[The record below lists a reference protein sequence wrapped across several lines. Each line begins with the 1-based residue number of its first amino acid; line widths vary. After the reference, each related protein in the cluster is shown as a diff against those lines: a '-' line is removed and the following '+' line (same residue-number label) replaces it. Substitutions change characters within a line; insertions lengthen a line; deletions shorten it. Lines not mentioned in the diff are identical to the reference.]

1 MLISQQ
7 ALPISRR
14 ALLGGGLASLA
25 AVTAGAAPLVV
36 ELNPSGTFKPI
47 SIAITPFQGSGSA
60 GQVTG
65 IITHDMS
72 QSIFLAPLDPA
83 SFPESIA
90 NPATAPDM
98 SKWRQAGVQYV
109 VTGVAQ
115 GAGTLNVQVRMW
127 DVNSGQQVVGQQ
139 FSGGAGSLRRIAH
152 KVSDAIFERATGR
165 GGFFD
170 SQIAFVD
177 GTGPA
182 THRIKRIAIMDE
194 DGANVSYL
202 TRGDDLAVTP
212 RFSPNAHE
220 VAYMSFGTGHPKV
233 TMIDVASGRRETL
246 GNFPGMTFS
255 PRFAPNGRSVLMS
268 LSQGTA
274 SNIFLYERGS
284 RQTQQLTNSQSINTA
299 PCYSPDGSQIVF
311 ESDRG
316 GNQQIYVMSASGGN
330 ANRISFGEGRY
341 STPVWSPKG
350 DLIAFTKQ
358 HAGEFAI
365 GVMKPDGSGEKI
377 LTQGFHNEGP
387 TFAPNGLFVMF
398 FRDPGGNAG
407 SHLLMSDIFGH
418 GIVKVATPHYASDPS
433 WGPLRA

>member
-1 MLISQQ
+1 MLISSHR
-7 ALPISRR
+7 LPLSRR
-14 ALLGGGLASLA
+14 ELLGGGMAALATASA
-25 AVTAGAAPLVV
+25 AAAPLVV
-36 ELNPSGTFKPI
+36 ELNPSGTFRPI
-47 SIAITPFQGSGSA
+47 SIAITPLQGGAAA
-60 GQVTG
+60 GQLTG
-65 IITHDMS
+65 VITNNMS

-83 SFPESIA
+83 SFPESIT

-98 SKWRQAGVQYV
+98 GKWRQAGVQYV
-109 VTGVAQ
+109 VTGSAE
-115 GAGTLNVQVRMW
+115 GGGTLNVQFRMW
-127 DVNSGQQVVGQQ
+127 DVNSAQQVVGKQ
-139 FSGGAGSLRRIAH
+139 FSGGASALRRIGH
-152 KVSDAIFERATGR
+152 KIADAIFERATGR

-170 SQIAFVD
+170 SRVAFVD

-182 THRIKRIAIMDE
+182 TRRVKRIAIMDE
-194 DGANVSYL
+194 DGANVRYL

-220 VAYMSFGTGHPKV
+220 IAYMSFGVGHPKV
-233 TMIDVASGRRETL
+233 TMLNVDSGRRETL

-255 PRFAPNGRSVLMS
+255 PRFSPDGRSVLMS

-274 SNIFLYERGS
+274 SNIYLYQRGS
-284 RQTQQLTNSQSINTA
+284 RQTVQLTNSQSINA
-299 PCYSPDGSQIVF
+299 SPCYSPDGSKIVF

-316 GNQQIYVMSASGGN
+316 GNQQIYVMAASGGD

-358 HAGEFAI
+358 HGGEFAI

-387 TFAPNGLFVMF
+387 TWAPNGLFVMF

-407 SHLLMSDIFGH
+407 SHILMSDIFGH
-418 GIVKVATPHYASDPS
+418 GIVKVPTPHFASDPT